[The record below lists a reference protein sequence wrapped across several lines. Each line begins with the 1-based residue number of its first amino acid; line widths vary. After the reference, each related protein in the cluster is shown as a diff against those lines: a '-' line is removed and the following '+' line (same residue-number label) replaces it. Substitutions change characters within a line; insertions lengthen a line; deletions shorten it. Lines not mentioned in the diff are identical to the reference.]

1 MCSSDLMFLT
11 RLGFGSKMVIT
22 GDITQVDLPSGM
34 KSGLRVVREILGEVP
49 DLDFIE
55 LTSEDVVRH
64 KIVADIVEAYEK
76 FDERS
81 SSSPIRPIH
90 KDR

>member
-1 MCSSDLMFLT
+1 
-11 RLGFGSKMVIT
+11 
-22 GDITQVDLPSGM
+22 M
-34 KSGLRVVREILGEVP
+34 KSGLRVVRDILGEVV
-49 DLDFIE
+49 DLEFIE

-76 FDERS
+76 FDVKNS
-81 SSSPIRPIH
+81 SVSISPRPLH